1 MISQV
6 EKKQLNEK
14 LQYYDEEK
22 TKIVFIDEKIEDVAT
37 LFNMLYEE
45 LCFPDYFGWNWNAL
59 NDCLRDFCWLQ
70 EDFVAFVIINKQKIL
85 SKDPSFQKDAFFEY
99 LQDASDFWDD
109 PNDEFGYKQNHPNL
123 VFDVYYVED

>member
-1 MISQV
+1 MIYQV

-70 EDFVAFVIINKQKIL
+70 EDFVVFVIINKQKIL

-123 VFDVYYVED
+123 AFDVYYVED

>member
-1 MISQV
+1 MIYQV

-70 EDFVAFVIINKQKIL
+70 EDFVVFVIINKQKIL
-85 SKDPSFQKDAFFEY
+85 SKDSSFQKDAFFEY